1 MNSIPSFSYNSAEIW
16 RKRYTPYL
24 CRNRSGMD
32 KKATESQVVM
42 TELVLPND
50 TNTFGNL
57 MGGRLMYWMDIA
69 AALAAMK
76 HCGTPVVT
84 ASVDNIS
91 FETPIKLGNVV
102 HIEAKVTRAFNS
114 SMEVHL
120 EVWGEDAIQQYKY
133 KSNEAYYTFVSLDPN
148 GRPRQVNQLVPETEA
163 EKKLFEGALRRRQ
176 VRLILGGKMKPE
188 DASELKALFIK

>member
-1 MNSIPSFSYNSAEIW
+1 MVP
-16 RKRYTPYL
+16 
-24 CRNRSGMD
+24 
-32 KKATESQVVM
+32 KAKTAKESNVVM

-76 HCGTPVVT
+76 HCGAPVVT

-91 FETPIKLGNVV
+91 FESPIKLGNVV
-102 HIEAKVTRAFNS
+102 HIEARVSRAFNS
-114 SMEVHL
+114 SMEVHMS
-120 EVWGEDAIQQYKY
+120 VWGEDAIHQYKY
-133 KSNEAYYTFVSLDPN
+133 KSNEAYYTFVALDPN
-148 GRPRQVNQLVPETEA
+148 GKSRAVPQLIPETDD

-176 VRLILGGKMKPE
+176 LRLILGGKMKPD
-188 DASELKALFIK
+188 DASELKALFVKD

>member
-1 MNSIPSFSYNSAEIW
+1 
-16 RKRYTPYL
+16 
-24 CRNRSGMD
+24 MD
-32 KKATESQVVM
+32 KKAADSQVVM

-69 AALAAMK
+69 AALSAMK
-76 HCGTPVVT
+76 HCAAPVVT

-114 SMEVHL
+114 SMEVHMT
-120 EVWGEDAIQQYKY
+120 VYGEDVIQQYKY

-148 GRPRQVNQLVPETEA
+148 GKPRPVNKLIPKTEA
-163 EKKLFEGALRRRQ
+163 ERKLFDGALRRRQ
-176 VRLILGGKMKPE
+176 LRLILGGKMKPE
-188 DASELKALFIK
+188 DAVELKALFKQ

>member
-1 MNSIPSFSYNSAEIW
+1 MVSEKSAISS
-16 RKRYTPYL
+16 L
-24 CRNRSGMD
+24 
-32 KKATESQVVM
+32 VVM

-50 TNTFGNL
+50 TNNFGNL

-76 HCGTPVVT
+76 HCSAPVVT

-91 FETPIKLGNVV
+91 FDNPIKLNNVV

-120 EVWGEDAIQQYKY
+120 IVKGEDPVQQYIY
-133 KSNEAYYTFVSLDPN
+133 KSNEAYFTFVALDPN
-148 GRPRQVNQLVPETEA
+148 GRPRKVPGVLA
-163 EKKLFEGALRRRQ
+163 ESDEEKRLFNGALRRRQ
-176 VRLILGGKMKPE
+176 LRLILGGRMKPDE
-188 DASELKALFIK
+188 ASELKSLFVNE